1 MKDHS
6 KALNAEKALIW
17 RIVHIS
23 NMASILDNG
32 LYCRSHINAP
42 TLTSIGNQ
50 GLIDRRATH
59 PVPISPFGFLNDS
72 IPFYFTPFSPML
84 LNIKTGRGVPQRPNE
99 EIVIL
104 VSSLHH
110 IQTLGLNFVFSN
122 MHAYYQWAN
131 FYNNLN
137 DLDQI
142 DWPLLQNRDFKR
154 DQNDPLKF
162 ERYQA
167 EALIHQHCPLTALQ
181 GVLCYNEQV
190 KSSLKD
196 LMSERNI
203 NIPIYANPNWYF

>member
-23 NMASILDNG
+23 TMTSILDNG
-32 LYCRSHINAP
+32 LYCRNHTNAP

-50 GLIDRRATH
+50 ELISRRATH
-59 PVPISPFGFLNDS
+59 PVPISPFGFLNDY

-110 IQTLGLNFVFSN
+110 IQKLGLNFVFSN
-122 MHAYYQWAN
+122 MHAYYQWTT

-137 DLDQI
+137 DLDKV
-142 DWPLLQNRDFKR
+142 DWSLLQNRDFKR

-181 GVLCYNEQV
+181 GVLCYSEQV
-190 KSSLKD
+190 KSSLED

>member
-1 MKDHS
+1 MCIRD
-6 KALNAEKALIW
+6 
-17 RIVHIS
+17 
-23 NMASILDNG
+23 
-32 LYCRSHINAP
+32 SHTNAP

-50 GLIDRRATH
+50 ELISRRATH
-59 PVPISPFGFLNDS
+59 PVPISPFGFLNDY

-104 VSSLHH
+104 VSSLHN
-110 IQTLGLNFVFSN
+110 IQKLGLNFVFSD

-137 DLDQI
+137 DLDKV
-142 DWPLLQNRDFKR
+142 DWSLLQNRDFKR

-190 KSSLKD
+190 KSSLED

>member
-23 NMASILDNG
+23 TITSILDNG
-32 LYCRSHINAP
+32 LYSRNHTNAP

-50 GLIDRRATH
+50 ELISRRAIH
-59 PVPISPFGFLNDS
+59 PVPISPFGFLNDY

-84 LNIKTGRGVPQRPNE
+84 LNIKTGRGVPQRSNE

-104 VSSLHH
+104 VSSLHN
-110 IQTLGLNFVFSN
+110 IQKLGLNFVFSD

-131 FYNNLN
+131 FYNNLD
-137 DLDQI
+137 DLDKV
-142 DWPLLQNRDFKR
+142 DWSLLQNRDFKR

-167 EALIHQHCPLTALQ
+167 EALIHQHFPLTALQ
-181 GVLCYNEQV
+181 GVLCYNEQI
-190 KSSLKD
+190 KSSLED

>member
-6 KALNAEKALIW
+6 KTLNAEKALIW
-17 RIVHIS
+17 RIIHIS
-23 NMASILDNG
+23 TMTSILDNG
-32 LYCRSHINAP
+32 LYCRNHTNAP

-50 GLIDRRATH
+50 ELISRRATH
-59 PVPISPFGFLNDS
+59 PVPISPFGFLNDY

-104 VSSLHH
+104 VSSLHR
-110 IQTLGLNFVFSN
+110 IQKLGLNFVFSN
-122 MHAYYQWAN
+122 MHAYYQWTT

-137 DLDQI
+137 DLDKV
-142 DWPLLQNRDFKR
+142 DWSLLQNRDFKR

-181 GVLCYNEQV
+181 GVLCYNEKV
-190 KSSLKD
+190 KSSLEN

>member
-23 NMASILDNG
+23 SMASILDNG

-59 PVPISPFGFLNDS
+59 PVPISPFGFLNDY

-110 IQTLGLNFVFSN
+110 IQKLGLDFVFSN

-137 DLDQI
+137 DLNNI

-154 DQNDPLKF
+154 DQDDPLKF

-167 EALIHQHCPLTALQ
+167 EALIHQHCPLTALK

-190 KSSLKD
+190 KSSLED

>member
-6 KALNAEKALIW
+6 KTLNAEKALIW
-17 RIVHIS
+17 RIIHIS
-23 NMASILDNG
+23 TMTSILDNG
-32 LYCRSHINAP
+32 LYCRNHTNAP

-50 GLIDRRATH
+50 ELISRRATH
-59 PVPISPFGFLNDS
+59 PVPISPFGFLNDY

-84 LNIKTGRGVPQRPNE
+84 LNIKTGRGVPQLPNE

-110 IQTLGLNFVFSN
+110 IQKLGLNFVFSN
-122 MHAYYQWAN
+122 MHAYYQWTT
-131 FYNNLN
+131 FYNDLN
-137 DLDQI
+137 DLDKV
-142 DWPLLQNRDFKR
+142 DWSLLQNRDFKR

-181 GVLCYNEQV
+181 GVLCYNEKV
-190 KSSLKD
+190 KSSLEN